1 MAKRRFS
8 RSLPTLRR
16 QLLML
21 MCIAVACIS
30 AILLWS
36 NYSYT
41 RTQKENLENYQALY
55 SAQLAQ
61 SVRQSYVSY
70 KNIAYSVA

>member
-8 RSLPTLRR
+8 RRLLTLRR

-21 MCIAVACIS
+21 MCIAVVCIS

-41 RTQKENLENYQALY
+41 RTQKENL
-55 SAQLAQ
+55 
-61 SVRQSYVSY
+61 
-70 KNIAYSVA
+70 

>member
-1 MAKRRFS
+1 MQFPVAAGGPMTKRRFS
-8 RSLPTLRR
+8 RRSLTLRR

-21 MCIAVACIS
+21 MCIAVVCIS

-41 RTQKENLENYQALY
+41 RTQKENLENYQAL
-55 SAQLAQ
+55 
-61 SVRQSYVSY
+61 
-70 KNIAYSVA
+70 

>member
-1 MAKRRFS
+1 MHFPVAAGGPMAKRRFS
-8 RSLPTLRR
+8 RRLLTLRR

-21 MCIAVACIS
+21 MCIAVVCIS

-41 RTQKENLENYQALY
+41 RTQKENL
-55 SAQLAQ
+55 
-61 SVRQSYVSY
+61 
-70 KNIAYSVA
+70 